1 MAEKTHAHQPIKG
14 LDAVNFPARTEGGP
28 QRTDEYTVETPEG
41 FIRPKDEGEDDSA
54 TLAHSSSID
63 KEKALDIKLVTFT
76 EGDPEDPKN
85 LPLFR
90 KWCVPRPYPLLCVV
104 GSDPGVYLL
113 SLSGASRP
121 RSLIRALLSL
131 WEAP

>member
-1 MAEKTHAHQPIKG
+1 MADKSHSHQPIKG

-90 KWCVPRPYPLLCVV
+90 KWWVSRPHYHQRVAE
-104 GSDPGVYLL
+104 SDPCNSLL
-113 SLSGASRP
+113 SHPGASRP
-121 RSLIRALLSL
+121 RSRTRALLSL
-131 WEAP
+131 WEAL